1 MKKLLLLSL
10 LLNTLPT
17 SLYGNIDSSF
27 YYVSPTKAE
36 LKVLGNIIENITK
49 ETENGVTDSTKKLKL
64 LIDLFEYLE
73 TYVINRF
80 HSGDRKLGIIELW
93 TEINHLRP
101 KRRPLWY
108 SVVDE
113 VANNFNDKE
122 NLNNKYPHPQVLGN
136 YIKYMCTHGHNA
148 FNHRYE
154 HPKRCDECPDKK
166 IIDAIHAK
174 KNEMDKFYNALKEFW
189 RRLIVHFPN
198 IAKNLPTLI

>member
-1 MKKLLLLSL
+1 MKNLLLLSL
-10 LLNTLPT
+10 LLTTLPT
-17 SLYGNIDSSF
+17 SLYGDIDNSF
-27 YYVSPTKAE
+27 YYVRPSAPE
-36 LKVLGNIIENITK
+36 LNVLRNIIENITK
-49 ETENGVTDSTKKLKL
+49 ETGNNVTDSTKGLEL
-64 LIDLFEYLE
+64 LVNLFEYLE

-80 HSGDRKLGIIELW
+80 HSNDRKLGIIELY

-108 SVVDE
+108 SIVDE

-154 HPKRCDECPDKK
+154 HPKRCDECGDKK
-166 IIDAIHAK
+166 IIDAIHAEK
-174 KNEMDKFYNALKEFW
+174 GKWINFTMPLKSFG
-189 RRLIVHFPN
+189 
-198 IAKNLPTLI
+198 AD